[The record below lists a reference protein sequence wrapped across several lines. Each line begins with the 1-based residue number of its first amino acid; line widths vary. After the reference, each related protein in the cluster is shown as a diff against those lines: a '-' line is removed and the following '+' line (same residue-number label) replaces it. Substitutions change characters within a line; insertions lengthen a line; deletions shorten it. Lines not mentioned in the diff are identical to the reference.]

1 MMAKRSTPRTAFGR
15 TLQGVIC
22 VWMLA
27 AHAGEVM
34 DRISATRISAA
45 AKVVKAR
52 CGADGTVH
60 LLFDTADGPY
70 YANSTDGG
78 LTFRP
83 PIAVVDA
90 AAQKAGLSPWPPD
103 LFTSGGEKTVGSLWT
118 FFSNKDLTLAVDGVC

>member
-1 MMAKRSTPRTAFGR
+1 
-15 TLQGVIC
+15 
-22 VWMLA
+22 MLA

-70 YANSTDGG
+70 YANS
-78 LTFRP
+78 
-83 PIAVVDA
+83 
-90 AAQKAGLSPWPPD
+90 
-103 LFTSGGEKTVGSLWT
+103 LWT